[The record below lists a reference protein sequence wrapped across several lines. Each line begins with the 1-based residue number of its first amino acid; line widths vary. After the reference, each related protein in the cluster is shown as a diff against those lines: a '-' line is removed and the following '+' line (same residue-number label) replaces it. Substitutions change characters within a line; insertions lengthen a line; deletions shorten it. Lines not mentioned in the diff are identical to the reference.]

1 MSNEVLERQRRGVST
16 SEDEHFHGHPARVE
30 NAPPLGGGEPCPRP
44 CKPEESKAE
53 QTGKAR
59 WCMPRS
65 QTAGE
70 LHKTTLNRILTLS
83 QQGGASASVV

>member
-1 MSNEVLERQRRGVST
+1 MRCWRGREEGCQRLKINISMGIQQGLKMP
-16 SEDEHFHGHPARVE
+16 HLWVE
-30 NAPPLGGGEPCPRP
+30 GSLVPGP
-44 CKPEESKAE
+44 CKPEESKPE